1 MVKLASVKWE
11 PTGEKEITGDGFI
24 DRTRGCE
31 LARGSMSMFN
41 LNGNHWA
48 ENYNPVKLQIDG
60 ETDFAREGNKSPGK
74 TRKNKSGKEKQNRG
88 NEKKKKSA
96 VKTKK
101 HRAVI
106 IKAVLPGQMKGNSL
120 QTQSQGPE
128 INLVGFLGLTW
139 YVAVSLTFCIIL
151 MNIIIILVT
160 SRLWRHTFYVH
171 IYYLLV

>member
-1 MVKLASVKWE
+1 MVKQTLLVKE
-11 PTGEKEITGDGFI
+11 TRALVRQEKIK
-24 DRTRGCE
+24 
-31 LARGSMSMFN
+31 A
-41 LNGNHWA
+41 
-48 ENYNPVKLQIDG
+48 VK
-60 ETDFAREGNKSPGK
+60 
-74 TRKNKSGKEKQNRG
+74 KNKTAVTR
-88 NEKKKKSA
+88 KKKSA

-151 MNIIIILVT
+151 MNIIIISVT
-160 SRLWRHTFYVH
+160 SRL
-171 IYYLLV
+171 